1 MFVKDFLDFQN
12 WYKKMAYTSDEKIDL
27 LFQSILELKESIK
40 TMSESHDKD
49 FAEMRKS
56 HDKDF
61 AEMRKSQAEM
71 DRKFQET
78 DRKFQETDRKFQESK
93 KMIDEMSAKVKEI
106 WTQFGNLWITHW
118 EIVEDGIYRNLEKEL
133 LRYWIDVHWNVF
145 RNKERKNKW
154 EYDVF
159 AVNDTEMVIVEVKNK
174 FRENQLDEFMNVK
187 LPRFKTLFPQY
198 SSYKIYGGI
207 WALVMF
213 EEVEQKAKEN
223 WLFVFTQTWNIFEAK
238 NPSNFKP
245 KIYA

>member
-1 MFVKDFLDFQN
+1 
-12 WYKKMAYTSDEKIDL
+12 MAYTIDEKIDL

-56 HDKDF
+56 
-61 AEMRKSQAEM
+61 QAEM
-71 DRKFQET
+71 

-213 EEVEQKAKEN
+213 EEVEQ
-223 WLFVFTQTWNIFEAK
+223 EAK
-238 NPSNFKP
+238 
-245 KIYA
+245 